1 MTLQQ
6 YEPIDAAG
14 LKALEWQVAELRKLI
29 KAGRENETRTAQRP
43 IRPLR
48 RSVE

>member
-29 KAGRENETRTAQRP
+29 KAGRDP
-43 IRPLR
+43 
-48 RSVE
+48 